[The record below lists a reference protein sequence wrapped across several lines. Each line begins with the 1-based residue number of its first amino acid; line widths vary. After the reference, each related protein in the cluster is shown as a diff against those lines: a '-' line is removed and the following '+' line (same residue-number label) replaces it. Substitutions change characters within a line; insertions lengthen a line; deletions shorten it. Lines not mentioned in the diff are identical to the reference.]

1 MNPVCHLFIK
11 IHSSTIDAVNE
22 LINIGGLNFDIG
34 VSALYLLVACSVTVL
49 IWLIAIR
56 KMDIMGNNSENQIN

>member
-1 MNPVCHLFIK
+1 VDESGLPSV
-11 IHSSTIDAVNE
+11 HSSTIDAVNE
-22 LINIGGLNFDIG
+22 LINIGGLNFDMG

>member
-1 MNPVCHLFIK
+1 M
-11 IHSSTIDAVNE
+11 
-22 LINIGGLNFDIG
+22 G